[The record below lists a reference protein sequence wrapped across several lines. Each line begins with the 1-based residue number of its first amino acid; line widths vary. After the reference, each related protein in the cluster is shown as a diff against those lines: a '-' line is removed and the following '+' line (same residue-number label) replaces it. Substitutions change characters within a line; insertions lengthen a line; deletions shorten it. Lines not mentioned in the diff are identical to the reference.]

1 MRDRAPTMP
10 YVELTDTALIY
21 HQPDTAPRTVR
32 WDNLHAVLIE
42 TTDQG
47 PFAEDVW
54 WVLIYKDEDGEG
66 HCMIA
71 QEVGGEALL
80 ARLQALPNFDNE
92 AVIAAMMSVE
102 NKLFT
107 CWQRKIE

>member
-1 MRDRAPTMP
+1 MRERAATMP
-10 YVELTDTALIY
+10 HVELTDTALIY
-21 HQPDTAPRTVR
+21 HQPDAEPRTVR
-32 WDNLHAVLIE
+32 WNNLRAVLIE

-47 PFAEDVW
+47 PFVEDVW
-54 WVLIYKDEDGEG
+54 WVLVDGEG

-80 ARLQALPNFDNE
+80 ARLQALPDFDNE

-107 CWQRKIE
+107 CWQRQTE

>member
-1 MRDRAPTMP
+1 MNAQAAPST
-10 YVELTDTALIY
+10 YIELTDAALIY
-21 HQPDTAPRTVR
+21 HQADAEPRAVR
-32 WDNLHAVLIE
+32 WDSLRAVLIE

-47 PFAEDVW
+47 PFVDDVW
-54 WVLIYKDEDGEG
+54 WILIDGEG
-66 HCMIA
+66 HCMIP

-80 ARLQALPNFDNE
+80 ARLQELPDFDNE

-107 CWQRKIE
+107 CWQRQTE